1 MVMKNIIDVTDA
13 TFAYNGSGNI
23 FEDINLSIKKG
34 NVICILGPNGCGKTT
49 FIKCLNGLL
58 KLNNGEILLNN
69 QNIYSINTN
78 ELARQIGY
86 IPQGHNPVF
95 PFTVLDV
102 VLMGRAPHLSSLSSP
117 TQKDYD
123 IARKAL
129 EKLNIAHMMYKPYT
143 NLSGGEKQLVF
154 FARVFAQKSNILLL
168 DEPTSHLD
176 FGNQIKTLKI
186 IKNMAKEGLTVI
198 MSSHFPDHAFISA
211 DKVAI
216 MKGKTIIDYGTPEEV
231 ITERNLETTYGI
243 KVKIID
249 YDDNRKICVPL
260 G

>member
-1 MVMKNIIDVTDA
+1 MKNVIGVTDA
-13 TFAYNGSGNI
+13 TFSYNGSGNV
-23 FEDINLSIKKG
+23 FEDINLSVKKG
-34 NVICILGPNGCGKTT
+34 NVICILGPNGSGKTT

-58 KLNNGEILLNN
+58 KLKSGEILLNG
-69 QNIYSINTN
+69 QNIHSIGIN

-86 IPQGHNPVF
+86 IPQGHSPVF
-95 PFTVLDV
+95 PFTALDV

-117 TQKDYD
+117 SQKDYD
-123 IARKAL
+123 IAREAL
-129 EKLNIAHMMYKPYT
+129 EKLNIVHMMYKPYT

-176 FGNQIKTLKI
+176 FGNQIRTLKI
-186 IKNMAKEGLTVI
+186 ISNMAKEGLTVI
-198 MSSHFPDHAFISA
+198 MSSHFPDHAFMSA

-231 ITERNLETTYGI
+231 ITEKNLETTYGI

-249 YDDNRKICVPL
+249 YDDTRKICVPI